1 VNPKPNDS
9 TAAQSFEN
17 KSIKIKQMKNTKETE
32 TPMPPG
38 TEAVYGTNC
47 KDVILG
53 RGSGTQNHC
62 GNVTYRKLV
71 YLNKELYVTSSKFDK
86 LKISKA
92 IVAAIR
98 TTGGRFLQPNGNMG
112 YLDIGDKRAWD
123 KTSQA
128 LREGQTEIKAKLAA
142 EGGDAPQKVAE
153 YKQVITEQ
161 TFLAYALKILQS
173 LYDSKSGIMTSCGP
187 DCPHAKRR
195 ATMNRTDAMALQ
207 HALFMQQQGEIVNQQ
222 QMPSL
227 QCPENLSN
235 DPNNMGIGVVDYNL
249 PQIYPGTTYPSS
261 FAYNQSAPPQPAMQ
275 MTSPGEDMY
284 SLEPLPYNL
293 PYHVSPH
300 TQPPQSTEI
309 KQTHQGEDSLDGK
322 LNQNRDTITS
332 IDMSMASY
340 DTYTLRRM
348 LCDDVDMDSEE
359 MNKQLSDIIRRKSHG
374 LIKIDA
380 VEAFED
386 LVFEEDSAA
395 RVKFEFPHPQVA
407 NASARSISDF
417 TDRPESLMNMSLLTI
432 DDKDMAT
439 ESSVKR
445 FSRVSFAPENVSAMS
460 LDIGD
465 DDGAPD
471 SPDDKHVGAYEGS
484 PDATSPLSYSR
495 AVGFPVRKSVQ
506 RHQQAGVPT
515 VIPARP
521 SDEINRDKRI
531 STLTF
536 SQASQLQNDLEFSEM
551 TKNIAPPTSSLSL
564 KTENMSTLSMLSV
577 VDESILGEDKRGVN
591 QV

>member
-1 VNPKPNDS
+1 
-9 TAAQSFEN
+9 
-17 KSIKIKQMKNTKETE
+17 
-32 TPMPPG
+32 
-38 TEAVYGTNC
+38 
-47 KDVILG
+47 
-53 RGSGTQNHC
+53 
-62 GNVTYRKLV
+62 
-71 YLNKELYVTSSKFDK
+71 
-86 LKISKA
+86 
-92 IVAAIR
+92 
-98 TTGGRFLQPNGNMG
+98 
-112 YLDIGDKRAWD
+112 
-123 KTSQA
+123 
-128 LREGQTEIKAKLAA
+128 
-142 EGGDAPQKVAE
+142 
-153 YKQVITEQ
+153 
-161 TFLAYALKILQS
+161 
-173 LYDSKSGIMTSCGP
+173 
-187 DCPHAKRR
+187 
-195 ATMNRTDAMALQ
+195 
-207 HALFMQQQGEIVNQQ
+207 
-222 QMPSL
+222 
-227 QCPENLSN
+227 
-235 DPNNMGIGVVDYNL
+235 
-249 PQIYPGTTYPSS
+249 
-261 FAYNQSAPPQPAMQ
+261 
-275 MTSPGEDMY
+275 
-284 SLEPLPYNL
+284 
-293 PYHVSPH
+293 
-300 TQPPQSTEI
+300 
-309 KQTHQGEDSLDGK
+309 
-322 LNQNRDTITS
+322 
-332 IDMSMASY
+332 
-340 DTYTLRRM
+340 
-348 LCDDVDMDSEE
+348 
-359 MNKQLSDIIRRKSHG
+359 